1 MKCFKLSRKGLGS
14 WNLEEQYTF
23 LERLIKV
30 KKGNVGSE
38 IGNVG

>member
-14 WNLEEQYTF
+14 WNLEEQHKF